1 MAASIRV
8 VIVEDNETFRETLE
22 LLLPFRAGIEVAA
35 AVERGEEAV
44 EVCARL
50 EPDVALID
58 YRMPGLDGAQDGR
71 GGARGLAADA
81 RDLPDGTSASSEE
94 IRRLMAAGAVACLT
108 KDQSLDE
115 IVAVIRGAV
124 SEDG

>member
-58 YRMPGLDGAQDGR
+58 YRMPGLDGAQT
-71 GGARGLAADA
+71 AAA
-81 RDLPDGTSASSEE
+81 VRAASPRTRVICLTASASSEE
-94 IRRLMAAGAVACLT
+94 IRRLMAAGVVACLT